1 MANQP
6 TFDAT
11 AGQSSRE
18 LDRDPTIME
27 PGAHQFLGDEACH
40 HDDDPTNIWT
50 EHSNVVQAGMLPQA
64 SGPVYGAP
72 TAASPA
78 GTPGETSLEP

>member
-6 TFDAT
+6 TVFDAT
-11 AGQSSRE
+11 SGQTSRE
-18 LDRDPTIME
+18 EDRDPTIME
-27 PGAHQFLGDEACH
+27 PGAHQLLEARH
-40 HDDDPTNIWT
+40 HADDPTNIWT
-50 EHSNVVQAGMLPQA
+50 PQSNVVQAGMLPQT

-72 TAASPA
+72 SAASPA